1 MLDMAEATNGKQR
14 KKLFLNLLAIV
25 GFVIVIVV
33 VILGLFRLATLSK
46 SWFYSLFNLKA
57 KTAQTIATSTVKEK
71 TPASSSA
78 PTISTSTTQ
87 PSAPAS
93 TDWSKV
99 PDLSVR
105 ILFVGVIDPISG
117 NIIPREPTRP
127 DDLVAVR
134 FLISNGGGA
143 PTGIWYFTAQLP
155 TTPAYPYSSPAQ
167 TSLPPK
173 GSIENMLRFKNAVPG
188 GFFSVSVDPSNQVSE
203 SNEGNNSVSQN
214 I

>member
-1 MLDMAEATNGKQR
+1 MAEATNGKQR

-33 VILGLFRLATLSK
+33 IILGLFRLATLSK
-46 SWFYSLFNLKA
+46 SWFYSLFSLKA
-57 KTAQTIATSTVKEK
+57 KSIQIPALSTVKEK
-71 TPASSSA
+71 ISA
-78 PTISTSTTQ
+78 STTQ
-87 PSAPAS
+87 TTTTTIGDGSNVA
-93 TDWSKV
+93 
-99 PDLSVR
+99 DLSVR
-105 ILFVGVIDPISG
+105 ILSVGVIDPISG

-143 PTGIWYFTAQLP
+143 PTGSWYFTAQLP
-155 TTPAYPYSSPAQ
+155 TTPAYPYSSPVQ
-167 TSLPPK
+167 TSLPPG

-188 GFFSVSVDPSNQVSE
+188 GVFSVSVDPSNQVKE
-203 SNEGNNSVSQN
+203 SNESNNSASQN

>member
-1 MLDMAEATNGKQR
+1 MLFMAEATNGKQR

-46 SWFYSLFNLKA
+46 SWFYSLFSLKA
-57 KTAQTIATSTVKEK
+57 KSIQIPALSTVKEK
-71 TPASSSA
+71 ISA
-78 PTISTSTTQ
+78 STTQ
-87 PSAPAS
+87 TTTTTIGDGSNVA
-93 TDWSKV
+93 
-99 PDLSVR
+99 DLSVR
-105 ILFVGVIDPISG
+105 ILSVGVIDPISG

-143 PTGIWYFTAQLP
+143 PTGSWYFTAQLP

-167 TSLPPK
+167 TSLPPS

-188 GFFSVSVDPSNQVSE
+188 GVFSVSVDPSNQVKE
-203 SNEGNNSVSQN
+203 SNESNNSASQN